1 MSDIITIKQLSQELG
16 VSEQALRQWCKKN
29 NIRKER
35 IQGTKPCYIIDLDTE
50 KQIKTYYSNESNET
64 KKKSIERKEENQNN
78 ESNETKESIK
88 VANVSQPLMD
98 DLQKEYIET
107 LKAQI
112 ALLSEQ
118 LNVKDNQINIL
129 TTEIEQERKERQ
141 TILMELLSLRGQPK
155 ITTVTASDTK
165 SNTES
170 RVTRQV
176 KSIPK
181 RRRTLSERIRDFFK

>member
-1 MSDIITIKQLSQELG
+1 MSDTITIKQLSQEIG

-35 IQGTKPCYIIDLDTE
+35 TQGTKPCYIIDFDTE

-64 KKKSIERKEENQNN
+64 KVKSIETEKRTQNN

-88 VANVSQPLMD
+88 VADVSQTSMY
-98 DLQKEYIET
+98 DLQKEYVET
-107 LKAQI
+107 LKAQL

-129 TTEIEQERKERQ
+129 TAEIEQERKERQ

>member
-50 KQIKTYYSNESNET
+50 KQIKTYYS
-64 KKKSIERKEENQNN
+64 N